1 MSGWGSISK
10 NSNPKVSISNNGMNS
25 SMDSSTGEELRV
37 TFGVVNNIN
46 YDSGTLHGFIS
57 YNSIDGDRN
66 GQAAPLNP
74 NLTSYP
80 IEGEVVLIIN
90 ASSIRNGNLTNDKA
104 NYLKDTN
111 ANFYIS
117 SLNIWNNPSINCISN
132 PLSYF
137 PSNRIANIQPLSIL
151 PGDTLLQGR
160 FGNAIRLGS
169 SNELINTEWADSKN
183 SGDPITIISNG
194 NQSSKESTTST
205 LSSIYLTSFQ
215 KLNNLTLANQS
226 FQAYKREDQPIP
238 PREYQLPQISLNSN
252 RIVLNAKAD
261 SVLISGEKSVGLSTN
276 NSVNIEGRKIY
287 MNGTDIRIGSPNAS
301 QPALLGNETVDLL
314 IRLTEQVQYLAK
326 IASTSQLWPIGVPV
340 PDAASNTIGTNIDTV
355 CETLLNKLKSEK
367 RGIKSNFIR
376 LK

>member
-10 NSNPKVSISNNGMNS
+10 NANPKVSIFSGGGDS
-25 SMDSSTGEELRV
+25 SMGSGTEEELRV

-46 YDSGTLHGFIS
+46 YDPGTLHGFIS

-74 NLTSYP
+74 NSTSYP

-90 ASSIRNGNLTNDKA
+90 ASSIRDGNLTNDKA

-117 SLNIWNNPSINCISN
+117 SLNIWNNPSINCITN

-137 PSNRIANIQPLSIL
+137 PSNRVTNIQPLSIL
-151 PGDTLLQGR
+151 PGDTLFQGR

-169 SNELINTEWADSKN
+169 SNESINTEWTDSKN

-194 NQSSKESTTST
+194 NQSNRESTTTT

-215 KLNNLTLANQS
+215 RLNNLTLANQS
-226 FQAYKREDQPIP
+226 FQAYKREDEPIF
-238 PREYQLPQISLNSN
+238 PREYQSPQILLNSD

-261 SVLISGEKSVGLSTN
+261 SVLISGEKSIGLSTN
-276 NSVNIEGRKIY
+276 NSINIESRKIY
-287 MNGTDIRIGSPNAS
+287 MNGADIRIGSPNAS

-326 IASTSQLWPIGVPV
+326 IASTSQIWPGGVPA
-340 PDAASNTIGTNIDTV
+340 PDGTSNTIGINIDSV